1 VTHDELEIE
10 LNPPAA
16 PEMPPE
22 VVPQRA
28 RQVRVPQTFSALRH
42 RNFQLYFA
50 GQLISVAGTWMQIV
64 AQAWLVYEISGSEL
78 MLGIVG
84 FASAIPALIVSPWG
98 GVVVDRMPRRSL
110 LIITQGVAML
120 LAFVLAALTFT
131 DTIQVWHIV
140 VMSMILGL
148 VNSFDGPAR
157 QAFVIDMV
165 GHEDLTNAIAIT
177 SMVFNGARVIG
188 PAAGGVL
195 LATLG
200 AAWCFTIN
208 GVSFLAVILALLAM
222 HVHAHPHSH
231 APGSPWHQ
239 LKQGL
244 RYVREHRAILG
255 LLLLSTTFSVFG
267 ISYWTVLP
275 AFVDKVLHQE
285 EIAYGVI
292 NTVMGVGAVL
302 TGLILARYGASARRG
317 RWLMVSALVYP
328 VLMLAFAN
336 TPYYAASLLLTVGL
350 GMGFMMEFV
359 LINSLLQMHVGN
371 EMRGRVMS
379 LYTLSYFGFSPFGNL
394 AIGALSEAWGM
405 ARTISLSAAIVGV
418 LAAVILVAIP
428 EIRDLN

>member
-16 PEMPPE
+16 PIVPPE

-28 RQVRVPQTFSALRH
+28 RQVRIPKTFSALRH
-42 RNFQLYFA
+42 RNFQLYFI
-50 GQLISVAGTWMQIV
+50 GQLVSVAGTWMQIV
-64 AQAWLVYEISGSEL
+64 AQAWLVYEISRSEL
-78 MLGIVG
+78 MLGIVAA
-84 FASAIPALIVSPWG
+84 ASAIPALVVSPWG
-98 GVVVDRMPRRSL
+98 GVVVERFPRRTL
-110 LIITQGVAML
+110 LMITQSVAMII
-120 LAFVLAALTFT
+120 AFVLAALVFT
-131 DTIQVWHIV
+131 GAVEVGHII
-140 VMSMILGL
+140 VMSILLGV

-165 GHEDLTNAIAIT
+165 GHEDLANAIAVN

-188 PAAGGVL
+188 PAVGGVL

-208 GVSFLAVILALLAM
+208 GLSFFAVILALLAM
-222 HVHAHPHSH
+222 NVHPHPHSH
-231 APGSPWHQ
+231 ASGSPWQQ
-239 LKQGL
+239 LTQGL
-244 RYVREHRAILG
+244 RYVGQHRAFLG
-255 LLLLSTTFSVFG
+255 LLLLSLTFSVFG

-292 NTVMGVGAVL
+292 NTVMGAGAVV
-302 TGLILARYGASARRG
+302 TGLILARYGASAKRG

-336 TPYYAASLLLTVGL
+336 TSNYALALVLTLGL

-359 LINSLLQMHVGN
+359 LINSLLQMHVSN
-371 EMRGRVMS
+371 DMRGRVMS
-379 LYTLSYFGFSPFGNL
+379 LYTLTFFGFAPFGNL
-394 AIGALSEAWGM
+394 AVGALSEAWGM

-428 EIRDLN
+428 EIRDLS